1 MSHGHSKIL
10 RPNLWLVHTLNA
22 QGFKRYLSTIKLH
35 TGGGTNFI
43 LVQVIV
49 YQEVAAHHASDHAPV
64 QHGWVLAVTVIVLL
78 VAVVV
83 VGHGA
88 R

>member
-1 MSHGHSKIL
+1 MIL
-10 RPNLWLVHTLNA
+10 M
-22 QGFKRYLSTIKLH
+22 
-35 TGGGTNFI
+35 
-43 LVQVIV
+43 IV

-64 QHGWVLAVTVIVLL
+64 QHGWVLTMTVIVLL

>member
-1 MSHGHSKIL
+1 ML
-10 RPNLWLVHTLNA
+10 RPNLWLVHMLNA
-22 QGFKRYLSTIKLH
+22 QGFKRYLSIIKLH

-49 YQEVAAHHASDHAPV
+49 YHEVAAHHAPV